1 MIPSMAPSKSRVN
14 QLREEIND
22 HNYRYY
28 VLDDPIISD
37 AEFDALLQELQRIE
51 AAHPELITP
60 DSPTQR
66 VGGAPL
72 KHFGEIRHSIA
83 MLSLGNCFEDGD
95 VVEFDRRVREGLG
108 VESVQYVAEPKLDGL
123 SLSVRYEQ
131 GQLSTAATRGDGSVG
146 ENVTANAKTIRTI
159 PLRLRGTDWPDI
171 LEVRGEVVIR
181 KKDFAR
187 FNEDQQRV
195 GAKMFANPRNAAAGS
210 VRQLDSRITA
220 RRPLTFFPWGLGE
233 CSAPIASTHNEAM
246 ECLGRWGFS
255 VSPEMHTVQGIQE
268 VLSYY
273 RRLLEKRDSLPYEV
287 DGVVYKVNDFSA
299 RDELGFTAKA
309 PRWATA
315 HKFPATEATTV
326 VESIEASVGR
336 TGAITPVANLKPVAI
351 AGVVVKRATLHN
363 QDEVDRKDV
372 RCGDTVIVRRAGDV
386 IPEVVAVIVEKRPA
400 QASPWHIP
408 ETCPV
413 CGSAVERLDDQSAHF
428 CTGGLYC
435 PAQRKG
441 AITHF
446 ASRTAMD
453 IEGLGE
459 KLVEQLVD
467 QGLVSTVAD
476 LYTLNAEQL
485 VALERMGEKSAENL
499 LQAIAGSKK
508 TTLARFLY
516 ALGINQVGEVM
527 AKNLARYFGDLKPI
541 MEADTETLLG
551 VSDVGPVVAASIH
564 GFFAEKHNREVIN
577 ALLHQGVHWS
587 KEQRAQGQGP
597 LANMT
602 FVLTGNLGAMTR
614 EEAKEAIERRGGKV
628 SGSVSKKTSYVVVGD
643 AAGSKLEKA
652 KQLGVSLLT
661 PDEFFKLV
669 G

>member
-1 MIPSMAPSKSRVN
+1 MIPSMAPSKLRVN
-14 QLREEIND
+14 QLRDEIND

-72 KHFGEIRHSIA
+72 KHFGEIRHAIA

-233 CSAPIASTHNEAM
+233 CSASIASTHDEAM
-246 ECLGRWGFS
+246 DCLGRWGFS
-255 VSPEMHTVQGIQE
+255 VNTEMHTVQGIQE

-408 ETCPV
+408 ATCPV

-527 AKNLARYFGDLKPI
+527 AKNLARYFGDLQPI
-541 MEADTETLLG
+541 MAADTETLLG

-628 SGSVSKKTSYVVVGD
+628 SGSVSKKTSYVVVGE

>member
-1 MIPSMAPSKSRVN
+1 MTSLELRVK
-14 QLREEIND
+14 QLRDEIND
-22 HNYRYY
+22 HNHRYY

-37 AEFDALLQELQRIE
+37 ADYDLLLRELQYIE
-51 AAHPELITP
+51 AAHPEFITP

-66 VGGAPL
+66 VGGTPL
-72 KHFGEIRHSIA
+72 KQFGEVQHRIA
-83 MLSLGNCFEDGD
+83 MLSLGNCFEDED

-108 VESVQYVAEPKLDGL
+108 VEPVQYVAEPKLDGL
-123 SLSVRYEQ
+123 SLSVRYER
-131 GQLSTAATRGDGSVG
+131 GVLTTAATRGDGSVG
-146 ENVTANAKTIRTI
+146 EDVTANAKTIRTL
-159 PLRLRGTDWPDI
+159 PLRLLGTDWPEI

-181 KKDFAR
+181 KSDFER
-187 FNEDQQRV
+187 FNEDQQRD
-195 GAKMFANPRNAAAGS
+195 GAKLFANPRNAAAGS

-220 RRPLTFFPWGLGE
+220 RRPLSFFPWGLGE
-233 CSAPIASTHNEAM
+233 CSTPIAATHEQAIG
-246 ECLGRWGFS
+246 CLKRWGFS
-255 VSPEMHTVQGIQE
+255 VSTVMETLLGVNE
-268 VLSYY
+268 VLNYY
-273 RRLLEKRDSLPYEV
+273 RRMLVKRDQLPYEI
-287 DGVVYKVNDFSA
+287 DGVVYKVNDFAA

-351 AGVVVKRATLHN
+351 AGVMVKRATLHN

-386 IPEVVAVIVEKRPA
+386 IPEVVAVIVEKRLA
-400 QASPWHIP
+400 TALPWHIP
-408 ETCPV
+408 ATCPV
-413 CGSAVERLDDQSAHF
+413 CGSAVERLDDQSAHR
-428 CTGGLYC
+428 CTGGLFC

-441 AITHF
+441 AIEHF

-467 QGLVSTVAD
+467 QGLVATVAD
-476 LYTLNAEQL
+476 LYALNAAQL
-485 VALERMGEKSAENL
+485 VQLERMGEKSADNL
-499 LQAIAGSKK
+499 MRAIAGSKN

-527 AKNLARYFGDLKPI
+527 AKSLARYFGDLQPI
-541 MEADTETLLG
+541 MEADTEVLLN

-564 GFFAEKHNREVIN
+564 RFFAEAHNRDVIN
-577 ALLHQGVHWS
+577 ALINQGVHWS
-587 KEQRAQGQGP
+587 KEERAQGQGP
-597 LANMT
+597 FANMT

-614 EEAKEAIERRGGKV
+614 EEAKEAIERGGGKV
-628 SGSVSKKTSYVVVGD
+628 SSSVSKKTSYVVVGE

-652 KQLGVSLLT
+652 KQLGVPMLT
-661 PDEFFKLV
+661 PDEFFKLI
-669 G
+669 GQPT